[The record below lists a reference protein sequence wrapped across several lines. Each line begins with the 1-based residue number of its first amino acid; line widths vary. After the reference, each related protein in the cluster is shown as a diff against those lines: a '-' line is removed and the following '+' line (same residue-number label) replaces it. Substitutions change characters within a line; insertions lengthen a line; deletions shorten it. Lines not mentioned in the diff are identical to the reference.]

1 MTGTFDGPDDIPR
14 NDASA
19 PAGPPRGTSAPTLGE
34 RVIVLGGFAVAA
46 VYTAVSAALGF
57 GMETA
62 GAVWLAAV
70 LWTIAASLACA
81 LRRGIRRRDWS
92 AFTGYTLACGR
103 DERIDWATQTGS
115 YAWEPIAEEHE
126 RLMRGD

>member
-1 MTGTFDGPDDIPR
+1 MTRTFDGLPVPARAPR
-14 NDASA
+14 S
-19 PAGPPRGTSAPTLGE
+19 TWTE
-34 RVIVLGGFAVAA
+34 RAVVLAGFAVAA
-46 VYTAVSAALGF
+46 LYTAVSAALGF
-57 GMETA
+57 GMESV
-62 GAVWLAAV
+62 GAIWLAAV
-70 LWTIAASLACA
+70 LWTIPASLACA
-81 LRRGIRRRDWS
+81 LRRGIRHRDWS

>member
-1 MTGTFDGPDDIPR
+1 MTRTI
-14 NDASA
+14 NDRT
-19 PAGPPRGTSAPTLGE
+19 GPPAQHGTSRSTRTE
-34 RVIVLGGFAVAA
+34 RAVVLAGFAVAA
-46 VYTAVSAALGF
+46 V
-57 GMETA
+57 
-62 GAVWLAAV
+62 
-70 LWTIAASLACA
+70 LWTIPASLACA

-92 AFTGYTLACGR
+92 AFTGYTLPDGR

>member
-1 MTGTFDGPDDIPR
+1 MTRTIDGQDGLH
-14 NDASA
+14 A
-19 PAGPPRGTSAPTLGE
+19 PSRSTRTE
-34 RVIVLGGFAVAA
+34 RAVVLAGFAVAA
-46 VYTAVSAALGF
+46 LWTAVSAALGF
-57 GMETA
+57 DMETA
-62 GAVWLAAV
+62 GAVWFAAV
-70 LWTIAASLACA
+70 LWTIPASLACA

-92 AFTGYTLACGR
+92 AFTGYQLPDGR

>member
-1 MTGTFDGPDDIPR
+1 MTRTFNDRTGPT
-14 NDASA
+14 A
-19 PAGPPRGTSAPTLGE
+19 PQGAPGSTSTE
-34 RVIVLGGFAVAA
+34 RAVVLAGFAVAA
-46 VYTAVSAALGF
+46 LWTAIAAASGTGL
-57 GMETA
+57 ETA
-62 GAVWLAAV
+62 GAAWLAAI
-70 LWTIAASLACA
+70 LWTVVASLACA

-92 AFTGYTLACGR
+92 AFRRYTLPDGR

>member
-1 MTGTFDGPDDIPR
+1 MTRTFDGPP
-14 NDASA
+14 A
-19 PAGPPRGTSAPTLGE
+19 PGGTLRSTRTE
-34 RVIVLGGFAVAA
+34 RAIVLGGFAAA
-46 VYTAVSAALGF
+46 ALWTAVSAALGS
-57 GMETA
+57 GLEAA

-70 LWTIAASLACA
+70 VWTVPASFALA
-81 LRRGIRRRDWS
+81 LRRGFRRRDWS
-92 AFTGYTLACGR
+92 AFTGYTLPDGR